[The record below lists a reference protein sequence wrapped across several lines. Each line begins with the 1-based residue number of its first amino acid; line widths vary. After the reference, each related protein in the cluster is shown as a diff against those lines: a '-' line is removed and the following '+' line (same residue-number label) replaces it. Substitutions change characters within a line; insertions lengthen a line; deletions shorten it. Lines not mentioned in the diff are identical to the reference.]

1 MENKKILYEEE
12 VNDFT
17 ASNRQLDSWK
27 KIYGVPGKRLCGEA
41 DDVST
46 TTVEPWIERLPG
58 FCQGYEPQNVLNL
71 DKFELFFR
79 ALPEKGLAEKK
90 KQSKGRKK
98 IVIANDSHVYCAN

>member
-46 TTVEPWIERLPG
+46 TTAEPWIKRLPG

-90 KQSKGRKK
+90 SKVKTEKK
-98 IVIANDSHVYCAN
+98 L